1 MLRRLSVKNL
11 PLCAQP
17 SVFLFLGTR
26 NSERSIFAEYLL
38 RSLGG
43 DRFEVS
49 SAGET
54 PKGGAHPIALKIL
67 RENFKIDTTGAVAN
81 SWHELADRDFD
92 FVITLS
98 DDARERSPV
107 FPGMPVTAHWS
118 IEDPTAFEGSEEE
131 KYEHFLQT
139 AFQIKRR
146 IELLACRRS
155 RSSIGFSARPRCTR
169 FIRMPTNPRL
179 EPQGNRVLIRIADEF
194 ASLRTGRSTVVGLAI
209 ERLQRF
215 FTDSRKFICEN
226 LC

>member
-1 MLRRLSVKNL
+1 MRPTFRV
-11 PLCAQP
+11 
-17 SVFLFLGTR
+17 LFLGTR

-146 IELLACRRS
+146 IELLACL
-155 RSSIGFSARPRCTR
+155 P
-169 FIRMPTNPRL
+169 
-179 EPQGNRVLIRIADEF
+179 
-194 ASLRTGRSTVVGLAI
+194 I
-209 ERLQRF
+209 EKLDRLQREAQMHQIHQ
-215 FTDSRKFICEN
+215 DADESANGAARK
-226 LC
+226 